1 MSVVWTYTRL
11 PWDCQADQWK
21 QLWGTWKVNGEW
33 WALKEWD
40 IPEELGEEQHTL
52 AGAENY
58 HISCSAG
65 LSQAVLGID
74 MCIPWNR
81 CDKNKP
87 GLRSINS
94 LSSPLLQGAS
104 FCCWLWLPSQF
115 HADDQQL
122 AWEHN
127 SDFEQRN
134 CHVDRYCP
142 CMQRPSPRGSTARI
156 ASGLSIMELN
166 RIYCCCQ

>member
-52 AGAENY
+52 DGAENY

-81 CDKNKP
+81 CDRTSQAS
-87 GLRSINS
+87 GALIALVLLCCREHHFAAGCDYLLSSMQMTNS
-94 LSSPLLQGAS
+94 LPGNITQILSSILSCRQILPLYAK
-104 FCCWLWLPSQF
+104 
-115 HADDQQL
+115 
-122 AWEHN
+122 
-127 SDFEQRN
+127 
-134 CHVDRYCP
+134 
-142 CMQRPSPRGSTARI
+142 T
-156 ASGLSIMELN
+156 
-166 RIYCCCQ
+166 